1 MHQHNLVPICLL
13 DYLTSPSMERSP
25 THVESFQQRVAYI
38 QEVCEETEEW
48 VGNRDQRAYAF
59 LDNLDVIVN
68 VILSSGIGRE
78 ENADSTY
85 LIHSSWTTDLSTAAM
100 HESLPKELVSYLC
113 AGIDRFLLSDAEV
126 DRWIIEWSQHLRHV
140 LDAFAASTTADAAMG
155 RVLAMDLL
163 LQKMACFITILRFNT
178 LIERY

>member
-1 MHQHNLVPICLL
+1 MIPVCLMN
-13 DYLTSPSMERSP
+13 YMISPSMDLTEVKIKKFRER
-25 THVESFQQRVAYI
+25 VNYVF
-38 QEVCEETEEW
+38 EVCEKSEEW
-48 VGNRDQRAYAF
+48 LIKKDQKSFALLNDVD
-59 LDNLDVIVN
+59 LDVN
-68 VILSSGIGRE
+68 VILGSDIADDGG
-78 ENADSTY
+78 DSTW

-126 DRWIIEWSQHLRHV
+126 DRWIVEWSQHLRHV

-178 LIERY
+178 VIERY

>member
-1 MHQHNLVPICLL
+1 M
-13 DYLTSPSMERSP
+13 TSPSMERSP
-25 THVESFQQRVAYI
+25 AHIKSFQQRVAYI

-48 VGNRDQRAYAF
+48 VENREQRAYAF

-85 LIHSSWTTDLSTAAM
+85 LIHSSWATDMSTAAM
-100 HESLPKELVSYLC
+100 YESLPKELVSYLC
-113 AGIDRFLLSDAEV
+113 AGLDRFLLSDTEV
-126 DRWIIEWSQHLRHV
+126 DRWIIEWSQHLRRV
-140 LDAFAASTTADAAMG
+140 LDAFADSTTADTAMG

-163 LQKMACFITILRFNT
+163 LQKIACFITILRFNT